1 MRMQKIIRNFLIGIL
16 GFVIYEAIGT
26 IYEYGW
32 KGIADGVIA
41 GFFGLLF
48 FFLINILSLSL
59 VIFKK
64 GKNSKTTFGISILIF
79 ISYWLGAHAPV
90 LRIVFSVISFM
101 FIVFFWDMEKPKV

>member
-32 KGIADGVIA
+32 KGIADGVIV

-48 FFLINILSLSL
+48 FFC
-59 VIFKK
+59 
-64 GKNSKTTFGISILIF
+64 
-79 ISYWLGAHAPV
+79 
-90 LRIVFSVISFM
+90 
-101 FIVFFWDMEKPKV
+101 